1 VRRPLVILVLLACV
15 APAGCGNDREQVAS
29 GPAAPSDRAKP
40 VEVPRAGLSLQLPSN
55 MDVSRTV
62 SPPAVFR
69 ATLGEPFVSCYAYR
83 RREQLPRN
91 ARELDAARRRLV
103 RTVEDRDAGY
113 RLRSSRS
120 TKIRGSRAIVLLGR
134 QTIAQRRLTIRS
146 LHVFKGQAE
155 YVIEVAAPVA
165 QFARFDKAVTPLVER
180 SLDVTGKVRP
190 T

>member
-1 VRRPLVILVLLACV
+1 VRRPLILCLLACV
-15 APAGCGNDREQVAS
+15 ALAGCGNDRPPVAS
-29 GPAAPSDRAKP
+29 GPAPPSDRAKS
-40 VEVPRAGLSLQLPSN
+40 VDVPRAGLALRVPSN
-55 MDVSRTV
+55 LDVSRTV

-91 ARELDAARRRLV
+91 DRELDAARKRLV

-120 TKIRGSRAIVLLGR
+120 TRVRGSRAIVLVGR
-134 QTIAQRRLTIRS
+134 QTIARRRLTIRS

-155 YVIEVAAPVA
+155 YVIEVAAPA
-165 QFARFDKAVTPLVER
+165 DQFARFDRVVTPLVER
-180 SLDVTGKVRP
+180 SLDVTGKVRR